1 MPSKRFWA
9 KNNPELD
16 YAETVT
22 KTKNI
27 LSDFKFEKII
37 HVSTVSARCQ
47 LNTVYGKNKKSS
59 EELIK
64 KAEDYLIVRLGS
76 MYGEGLTKGV
86 LIDMINNQKV
96 YIDGKSKYSFT
107 DVSWNSK
114 WIVNNLNLKNK
125 LVEIGATDYI
135 ELNKLAKLINSN
147 SEFEGEL
154 DDQIIL
160 NEFERFNS
168 SMNILNFLK
177 KKIHEIS

>member
-27 LSDFKFEKII
+27 LIDFEFEKII
-37 HVSTVSARCQ
+37 HISTVSARCQ

-64 KAEDYLIVRLGS
+64 KTGNYLIVRLGA

-86 LIDMINNQKV
+86 LIDMINNNKV

-107 DVSWNSK
+107 DVSWNAK
-114 WIVNNLNLKNK
+114 WIINNLNLKNK
-125 LVEIGATDYI
+125 LVEIGSTDYV
-135 ELNKLAKLINSN
+135 ELSKLAKMINSN
-147 SEFEGEL
+147 SEFEGVL
-154 DDQIIL
+154 DDQLIL
-160 NEFERFNS
+160 NKFEKFNS
-168 SMNILNFLK
+168 SMKVLDFLK
-177 KKIHEIS
+177 KKAHEIS

>member
-27 LSDFKFEKII
+27 LTDFKFEKII

-64 KAEDYLIVRLGS
+64 KTGNYLIVRLGP

-86 LIDMINNQKV
+86 LVDMINNNKV

-107 DVSWNSK
+107 DVSWNSQ
-114 WIVNNLNLKNK
+114 WIINNLNLKNE
-125 LVEIGATDYI
+125 LVEIGATDYV
-135 ELNKLAKLINSN
+135 ELGKLAKMINSN
-147 SEFEGEL
+147 SEFEGVL

-160 NEFERFNS
+160 NKFEKFNS
-168 SMNILNFLK
+168 SMKVLDFLK
-177 KKIHEIS
+177 KKVHEIS